1 MEVLTKSLSSNQEIE
16 RIITIE
22 LLILHRFYGLTF
34 NAQLWKYEN
43 RSRNSV
49 FLNPCYFFKEDAKIR
64 YFSLRRKTRNVVYPR
79 V

>member
-43 RSRNSV
+43 RSQCFSIRV
-49 FLNPCYFFKEDAKIR
+49 TFKEDAKIR